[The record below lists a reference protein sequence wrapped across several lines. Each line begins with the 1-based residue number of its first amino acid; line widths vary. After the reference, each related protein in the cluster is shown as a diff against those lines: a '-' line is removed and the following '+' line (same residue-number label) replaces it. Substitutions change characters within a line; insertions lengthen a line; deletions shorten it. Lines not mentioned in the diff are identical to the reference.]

1 MTLQSGVSEH
11 QSKLSR
17 QMAPRSFAMRRTQT
31 TKLFD
36 FLMNSSRS
44 APVRVS
50 TITDCQRVSYREL
63 GPHKRHE
70 LLTGEIVYAVV
81 GYSGYG
87 DGKSGDLTDSISDE
101 MRADWANN
109 REALLKFWA
118 SGEPTTARIFPDSKP
133 WLFVCGSPDTL
144 PWAERQFSGY

>member
-1 MTLQSGVSEH
+1 M
-11 QSKLSR
+11 
-17 QMAPRSFAMRRTQT
+17 
-31 TKLFD
+31 
-36 FLMNSSRS
+36 
-44 APVRVS
+44 
-50 TITDCQRVSYREL
+50 
-63 GPHKRHE
+63 
-70 LLTGEIVYAVV
+70 V

-144 PWAERQFSGY
+144 PWAERQFSGSLGVLLMFPTRSAVVNILCADYFPGRTGNEIEQSSIDIPVLNKPIVILAINMIRIA